1 MYILDIYAKI
11 VTLGETGEMRL
22 VARWPL
28 GNTPTFQ
35 PLYLLQF
42 YSESNESWA
51 PQIASTST
59 TLLY

>member
-11 VTLGETGEMRL
+11 VTLGATGEMCL
-22 VARWPL
+22 VVQWPL
-28 GNTPTFQ
+28 DNTPTFQ

-42 YSESNESWA
+42 YSESNKIWA
-51 PQIASTST
+51 PQIGLTSN